1 MKITEPKLVRKNKEN
16 YPLVYYTVYV
26 WADEKAWGFIDG
38 CYQYA
43 SEAINCAKRHIKS
56 GMAYANVREEKVYHR
71 TEESE
76 LSMSTVIFSINK
88 KGETE

>member
-1 MKITEPKLVRKNKEN
+1 MEITEPKLVRRNKDN
-16 YPLVYYTVYV
+16 YPRVYYTVHV
-26 WADEKAWGFIDG
+26 WADETKPAFMSVA
-38 CYQYA
+38 YQYA
-43 SEAINCAKRHIKS
+43 GEAIDCARWHIKS

-71 TEESE
+71 TSKSE